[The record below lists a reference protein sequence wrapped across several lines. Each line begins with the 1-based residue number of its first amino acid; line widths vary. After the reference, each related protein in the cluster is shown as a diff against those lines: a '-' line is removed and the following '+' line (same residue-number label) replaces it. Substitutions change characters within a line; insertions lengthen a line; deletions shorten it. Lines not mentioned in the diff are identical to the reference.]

1 MVQERRAVLV
11 QDQFEIENPCELAW
25 GMTTDAQIGIK
36 GKGVA
41 TLTLKGKEMI
51 ARVLSPADANFIAES
66 AEQKP
71 PEKTNRGV
79 RRLIVRLPE
88 VRGSVRLAVLLSPVW
103 KDGNIVKTVELKP
116 LEKWQ

>member
-1 MVQERRAVLV
+1 MVQDRRAVLV
-11 QDQFEIENPCELAW
+11 QDQFEIENPCELVW
-25 GMTTDAQIGIK
+25 GMTTDAKIDIK
-36 GKGVA
+36 EKGVA
-41 TLTLKGKEMI
+41 ELTIREKRLV
-51 ARVLSPADANFIAES
+51 ARVLLPAGAEFTVES

-103 KDGNIVKTVELKP
+103 KDGNVVKSVDLKP

>member
-1 MVQERRAVLV
+1 
-11 QDQFEIENPCELAW
+11 
-25 GMTTDAQIGIK
+25 MTTDAEIRIK
-36 GKGVA
+36 EKGAA

-51 ARVLSPADANFIAES
+51 AQVLSPAGAEFIVES

-88 VRGSVRLAVLLSPVW
+88 ARGSVRLAILLSPVW
-103 KDGNIVKTVELKP
+103 PDGNVVRTVDVKPVE
-116 LEKWQ
+116 EW